1 MMTDQLLLLSTC
13 WILQDE
19 LENLLT
25 CFLTGWVEILWF
37 VSDPLPSFIYSLRR
51 RAAIVSQISSSAV
64 FVTTAGDC
72 YQMTHQRLTGG
83 WFLSAHFSLLHR
95 LSVSFPPSWKF
106 FFSLSLSLS
115 LSLFNSFISSFVPA
129 LFSVLFPPSLVSDL
143 CVCSRRG
150 DTQSCCMSR
159 PAETTYVVVI
169 CSNHSVGRLTT
180 TM

>member
-1 MMTDQLLLLSTC
+1 MMTDRLLLLSTC

-95 LSVSFPPSWKF
+95 FSVSFPPSWKF
-106 FFSLSLSLS
+106 FFSLSLSLCLTVSSLRSCQLCS
-115 LSLFNSFISSFVPA
+115 LSSSLRLLSQISVFVHGGVTHRAAACP
-129 LFSVLFPPSLVSDL
+129 DL
-143 CVCSRRG
+143 QRRL
-150 DTQSCCMSR
+150 M
-159 PAETTYVVVI
+159 
-169 CSNHSVGRLTT
+169 LW
-180 TM
+180 